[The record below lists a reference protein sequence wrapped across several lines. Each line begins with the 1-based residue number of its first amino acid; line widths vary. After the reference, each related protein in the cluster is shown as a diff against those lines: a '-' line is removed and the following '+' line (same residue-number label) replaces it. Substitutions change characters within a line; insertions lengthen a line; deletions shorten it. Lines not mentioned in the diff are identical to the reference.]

1 MKKFDQYRANLAVL
15 SKADQQD
22 LENEFIIGGIIDKFM
37 IQFELGWK
45 VLKELL
51 QYEGRSEARSG
62 SPREILKTAF
72 QVYDFVDEDIWLGM
86 LKDRNSM
93 GHMYDGNAARR
104 LARTIIDIY
113 LPAFRHM
120 EREIIEK
127 YPEISTLF

>member
-1 MKKFDQYRANLAVL
+1 MKKFDHYRANLAVL

-22 LENEFIIGGIIDKFM
+22 LENEFIIGGIIGKFM

-62 SPREILKTAF
+62 SPREILKIAF
-72 QVYDFVDEDIWLGM
+72 QVYDFVDEDIWLDM

-93 GHMYDGNAARR
+93 GHMYDGNAAQR
-104 LARTIIDIY
+104 LSLTIINVNAI
-113 LPAFRHM
+113 
-120 EREIIEK
+120 
-127 YPEISTLF
+127 

>member
-1 MKKFDQYRANLAVL
+1 MKKFDHYRANLAVL

-93 GHMYDGNAARR
+93 GHMYDGNAAQR
-104 LARTIIDIY
+104 LARTIIDVY

>member
-1 MKKFDQYRANLAVL
+1 MKKFDHYRANLAVL

-22 LENEFIIGGIIDKFM
+22 LENEFIIGGIIAKFM

-104 LARTIIDIY
+104 LARTIIDVY
-113 LPAFRHM
+113 FPAFRHL

>member
-1 MKKFDQYRANLAVL
+1 MKKFDHYRANLAVL

-22 LENEFIIGGIIDKFM
+22 LENEFIISGIIDKFM

-72 QVYDFVDEDIWLGM
+72 QVYDFVDEDVWLDM

-104 LARTIIDIY
+104 LVMTIINVY
-113 LPAFRHM
+113 LPMFRHV
-120 EREIIEK
+120 EQKIIGK
-127 YPEISTLF
+127 YPEISALL